1 MKVNQSCR
9 LTGYW
14 RTERNN
20 MAKVMGGKITKLTYD
35 GVDIN
40 PAFVSNFQVDI
51 PEGYDGSVSRVVCIA
66 KLTTQ
71 VDGSTELQIDTCAT
85 YQSVLLAIAMLNA
98 RLEMHRQSQS
108 ES

>member
-1 MKVNQSCR
+1 
-9 LTGYW
+9 
-14 RTERNN
+14 

-51 PEGYDGSVSRVVCIA
+51 PDGYDGSVSRVVCIA

-98 RLEMHRQSQS
+98 RLEAHRKAA